1 MGDRPA
7 SMARSVLIC
16 LTIAFAF
23 HTATE
28 GNQDLYEQQEALF
41 EEALA
46 DGVQKV
52 FPQENSKTALKKK
65 AKATS
70 RGTHDPAVALKRQS
84 DKIALDKGNTQ
95 LSQAKYNTRRRRRR
109 GSYVVDSSQL
119 KGNTQLSQA
128 KNNTRRR
135 RRRGSYVVVGY
146 SHYDRRRR
154 RRGYY
159 DASHDSGG
167 ACFPSETVVHS
178 KRHGKTTVDNL
189 IVGDMVKTHHGYAEV
204 LFFAVHKPKMA
215 ANFLKITTANSTLVL
230 TSSHA
235 VFKKDGT
242 PVLAE
247 TVRVGDELLTAG
259 TVAAVTVHRG
269 VGLIAPVTAS
279 GALVANGVATSDYGP
294 FAHKYGQGMAHSAL
308 VPIRLLRWMF
318 PKWSMW
324 HRHEVDD
331 GHHPFKTWGSWLLG
345 L

>member
-52 FPQENSKTALKKK
+52 FPQENSKTALKKAKPKK

-70 RGTHDPAVALKRQS
+70 RGTHDPAVALKRQN

-95 LSQAKYNTRRRRRR
+95 LSQAKTESGRRRKARRR
-109 GSYVVDSSQL
+109 GYY
-119 KGNTQLSQA
+119 G
-128 KNNTRRR
+128 

-146 SHYDRRRR
+146 SHYDGRRR

-204 LFFAVHKPKMA
+204 LFFAVHKPKTA

-259 TVAAVTVHRG
+259 TVAAVTDHRG

-324 HRHEVDD
+324 HRHQVDD